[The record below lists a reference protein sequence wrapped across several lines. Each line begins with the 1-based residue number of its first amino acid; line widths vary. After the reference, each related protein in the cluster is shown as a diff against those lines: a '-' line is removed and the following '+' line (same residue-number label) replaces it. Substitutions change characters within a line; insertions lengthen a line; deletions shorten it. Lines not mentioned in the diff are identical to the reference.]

1 MTMTTAAGAS
11 HHRLAR
17 MSIGAAV
24 ALGAIAGAAVGILVS
39 LATDIPLAPEAGLV
53 LGGLAGWLAGRNRAP

>member
-1 MTMTTAAGAS
+1 
-11 HHRLAR
+11 

-53 LGGLAGWLAGRNRAP
+53 LGGLVGWLTGRNRAP